1 MTARRWT
8 LLCMVWL
15 IAATGLADARQSV
28 GAEDVEGELEVRV
41 EDSTTG
47 ARVDHFLHARGKRFR
62 IQYPGVA
69 PGYSSGHRIRAR
81 GKIVGE
87 TLELS
92 SDPNAVTVLALST
105 SGTFGEQ
112 RTLVILVNFQDNP
125 SVPYSPATAAAV
137 TFQTTSDFFRENSY
151 GQTWLTGDVA
161 GWYTI
166 AMSSSTCNT
175 DQLAT
180 LANQAASAN
189 GFNVNQ
195 YRRIVYGF
203 PNNACSWWG
212 LGTIGGNP
220 SRAWI
225 KGNYQLKV
233 VAHELGHNF
242 GDYHSQSTPCS
253 SSGCSNVEY
262 GDDRDVMGN
271 PNSGHLTAFQKERL
285 GWLNYGASPA
295 IQSVTSSGAYFIDPL
310 HTPGG
315 SKALKILKG
324 TEANGARTYYY
335 VEARVQAGFDNQ
347 MPGGVIVHT
356 GTENVANSSYQ
367 IDLAPTTTAFDSV
380 LDPNQ
385 SFNDAAAGIT
395 IRTTS
400 AGAGGATVQVTM
412 NGSCTS
418 RAPALSA
425 TPAAAVSVT
434 SGAGVSYAVTVT
446 NTDDDGCGSATFSP
460 QGTVPSGWSA
470 AAAPASVTVAPGAN
484 ASFTMTVTSAVA
496 ASGSFAATISVT
508 RSAGPGNSLSRTIIA
523 TPINCTRATPVIA
536 IDPVTTQLAQ
546 PGVAVSYAISVRNG
560 DSAQCGA
567 STVFLDLTLPGGA
580 SGGLAPASLTLAPGT
595 TGSTTLFVDAGS
607 MSPGPAL
614 ATVRTRRNETPNV
627 VSAVSA
633 RILATTPAPLAGRF
647 DVDGDGR
654 TDIGAFQ
661 AGTGMWH
668 ALMSGN
674 AFSAHTPFSAQWGWS
689 SDVPIPGDFDG
700 DGRIDL
706 TVYRPSDGTWYTRYS
721 SSNYTY
727 ANWTQFQWGAWGDV
741 PVAADLDGD
750 RRNDLVVFRPTTG
763 EWFVRHSS
771 QGFSYAGWKSYGWGL
786 PGDQPLS
793 GDFDGDGRSDLTIY
807 RPTTGQWFV
816 LFSAA
821 GYSTWAAFQWGAT
834 GDVPLTRDFDGDGR
848 TDLAVYRPATG
859 DWFLRFSSAN
869 FSAAN
874 WAWYQWGIPGDV
886 PAPIDFDGDGR
897 ADLAVWR
904 PSTREWF
911 GLPSRGGYAVAN
923 WVKFTWSQADLL
935 PLR

>member
-1 MTARRWT
+1 
-8 LLCMVWL
+8 MVCL
-15 IAATGLADARQSV
+15 VVATGLADARRRSSA
-28 GAEDVEGELEVRV
+28 AEDVEGELEVRV
-41 EDSTTG
+41 EDSAAG
-47 ARVDHFLHARGKRFR
+47 ARVDHFLHTRGRTFR
-62 IQYPGVA
+62 IKYPGEA

-92 SDPNAVTVLALST
+92 SDPDAVTVLELST

-112 RTLVILVNFQDNP
+112 RTLVILVNFQDNAA
-125 SVPYSPATAAAV
+125 VPYSPATAAAV
-137 TFQTTSDFFRENSY
+137 TFQATSDFYRENSY
-151 GQTWLTGDVA
+151 GQTWLTGDVT

-166 AMSSSTCNT
+166 AMSSSTCNS
-175 DQLAT
+175 DQIAT

-189 GFNVNQ
+189 GVNVSQ

-212 LGTIGGNP
+212 LGSIGGNP

-225 KGNYQLKV
+225 NGAYQLKV

-253 SSGCSNVEY
+253 ASGCSNVEY

-271 PNSGHLTAFQKERL
+271 PNSGHLTAYQKERL
-285 GWLNYGASPA
+285 GWLNYGTSPG
-295 IQSVTSSGAYFIDPL
+295 IQSVTTSGSYFVDPL
-310 HTPGG
+310 YTPGG
-315 SKALKILKG
+315 SKALKIFKG
-324 TEANGARTYYY
+324 TETSGARTYYY
-335 VEARVQAGFDNQ
+335 LEARVQAGFDNQ

-356 GTENVANSSYQ
+356 GTENVANSSFQ

-380 LDPNQ
+380 LDPGQ
-385 SFNDAAAGIT
+385 TFTDATGISF
-395 IRTTS
+395 RTTS
-400 AGAGGATVQVTM
+400 AGAGGATIQVTLP
-412 NGSCTS
+412 GSCVK
-418 RAPALSA
+418 RAPTLSA
-425 TPAAAVSVT
+425 TPSGSVT
-434 SGAGVSYAVTVT
+434 IVSGATVAFAVALT
-446 NTDDDGCGSATFSP
+446 NQDDSGCGSSTFTA
-460 QGTVPSGWSA
+460 QGGVPGGWSA
-470 AAAPASVTVAPGAN
+470 SASPASVTVAPGAS
-484 ASFTMTVTSAVA
+484 ASFTMNVASPVSANGA
-496 ASGSFAATISVT
+496 YAATIAVT
-508 RSAGPGNSLSRTIIA
+508 RAADAGASISRTIVA
-523 TPINCTRATPVIA
+523 SPIGCTRTVPTIA
-536 IDPVTTQLAQ
+536 IEPVTTQLAQ
-546 PGVAVSYAISVRNG
+546 PGVPVSYTIGVTNG

-567 STVFLDLTLPGGA
+567 STVFLDLTLPVGATGGP
-580 SGGLAPASLTLAPGT
+580 SPASLALAPGA
-595 TGSTTLFVDAGS
+595 TGWTTLLVDVAS
-607 MSPGPAL
+607 MAPGPGL
-614 ATVRTRRNETPNV
+614 ATVGTRRNELPNA

-633 RILATTPAPLAGRF
+633 RVLATTRAPLAGRF
-647 DVDGDGR
+647 DFDGDGR

-661 AGTGMWH
+661 TSTGLWH

-674 AFSAHTPFSAQWGWS
+674 AFSGQTPFAAQWGWPT
-689 SDVPIPGDFDG
+689 DVPVPGDFDG

-706 TVYRPSDGTWYTRYS
+706 TVYRPSEGTWYTRYS

-727 ANWTQFQWGAWGDV
+727 ANWTQFQWGTSGDV
-741 PVAADLDGD
+741 PVAADFDGD
-750 RRNDLVVFRPTTG
+750 RRNDLVVFRPSTG
-763 EWFVRHSS
+763 GWFVRLSS
-771 QGFSYAGWKSYGWGL
+771 QNFGDTGWQYYAWGL
-786 PGDQPLS
+786 PGDVPLG

-807 RPTTGQWFV
+807 RPTTGEWYI

-821 GYSTWAAFQWGAT
+821 GYSTMAVFQWGWF

-859 DWFLRFSSAN
+859 EWFLRFSSAN
-869 FSAAN
+869 FSNAG
-874 WAWYQWGIPGDV
+874 WTSYQWGIPGDV

-923 WVKFTWSQADLL
+923 WVKFTFSQGDLL